1 MAEDSAG
8 GELSMEV
15 EEWSVGYPDF
25 QVLKPPRKMP
35 LVPARLVT
43 LAEKK
48 MTELEYFS
56 ASFSGES
63 YFFEPW
69 VTVYVHSSRS
79 AELVGV
85 YCVDE
90 HDQVSMDEPSVCLL
104 RQTWDRDR
112 DVKQAYAAY
121 HIGGTDGF
129 LRYITDGSQVETTM
143 NFGTGSTQSD
153 VLEATD
159 SLISVLSRGM
169 SFNPV
174 DQAGGEPGVEWSR
187 LRFYASDIR
196 LLGTFDYVPGDVDC
210 PQLNTS
216 LPSWLSHMAAFTQ
229 RPGLTPDDKPR
240 LSIHDS
246 VREILS
252 DPVVSVPRTG

>member
-1 MAEDSAG
+1 MAEDSAPG
-8 GELSMEV
+8 TSSMET

-25 QVLKPPRKMP
+25 QVLKPPRRMP

-43 LAEKK
+43 LAEQK

-69 VTVYVHSSRS
+69 VTVYVHSGRS

-90 HDQVSMDEPSVCLL
+90 HDEVSMEEPSVCLL

-112 DVKQAYAAY
+112 DIEQAYAAY
-121 HIGGTDGF
+121 DMGGVDGF
-129 LRYITDGSQVETTM
+129 LSYITDGSQIETTM
-143 NFGTGSTQSD
+143 NFGTGSTQLDLLKS
-153 VLEATD
+153 TD
-159 SLISVLSRGM
+159 ALISALSRGM
-169 SFNPV
+169 SFDPV
-174 DQAGGEPGVEWSR
+174 SQTEGEEGVGWSR
-187 LRFYASDIR
+187 VRFYSGDVR
-196 LLGTFDYVPGDVDC
+196 LLGTFDYVPGDMDC
-210 PQLNTS
+210 PQLTTY
-216 LPSWLSHMAAFTQ
+216 LPPWLSRMAVLAQ
-229 RPGLTPDDKPR
+229 QPGMTPDEKPL

-246 VREILS
+246 VREVLS
-252 DPVVSVPRTG
+252 DPVVSVPRSR